1 MRDVKKVIGVA
12 ILLGLLVGVY
22 VIGSQEEGRYIT
34 LRATFKMGGA
44 VYKGYELE
52 GEVLVFK
59 FERSGDFFTQAIE
72 TKEFTT
78 GEKLSPKKVIM
89 EVNTNGEVKRYEAKL
104 IEEKGDVVI
113 YEASEL

>member
-1 MRDVKKVIGVA
+1 MKDVKKVIGAA
-12 ILLGLLVGVY
+12 ILLVLAVGVY
-22 VIGSQEEGRYIT
+22 LLGSQEGGRYIT

-44 VYKGYELE
+44 VYRGYEVEE
-52 GEVLVFK
+52 GVLVFK

-78 GEKLSPKKVIM
+78 REKLSPGKVIM
-89 EVNTNGEVKRYEAKL
+89 EINTNGQIKRYEAKL
-104 IEEKGDVVI
+104 IEEKGNVVI